1 MKLRHR
7 RFGANR
13 RLFVLL
19 SAFSAGCILVQL
31 QVRGANSQEQVQPA
45 LALLGQR
52 ENRTAAGNQPP
63 PRNEKN
69 KDKTSQTVPE
79 PKKENKTGSQSK
91 EAPPKPSSQ
100 SNWLLSKGFLG
111 IANGVSLNILALL
124 IGGFGACLGI
134 WNWMQTAISNHE
146 NIKEIRELQKRFRT
160 LDIGVK
166 GRTTTNTFDST
177 VSELGARISAL
188 ENHARRQS
196 KELADLTNQFST
208 YPSDNPHSKDYPLNA
223 PATIFHPSEL
233 NLPTSFWTEAPQP
246 ASPPQP
252 TPSDLQAALT
262 ALINRGDRQSFKKE
276 VRSELNIT
284 DDSASLIAT
293 GRITQTELEEVAGGG
308 SYWLVEIAGQT
319 WLYPTDLTLSGFS
332 QFQPSKGIFGYEK
345 QQIPAPQVLT
355 PALLEP
361 LGSNWRIAQMG
372 SIAVPG

>member
-7 RFGANR
+7 RFGANLR
-13 RLFVLL
+13 HLVVL

-31 QVRGANSQEQVQPA
+31 QARGANSQEQVQPA
-45 LALLGQR
+45 LASLSPIDNPTIALSQTPPREGNTVNTAGQPKPA
-52 ENRTAAGNQPP
+52 NSQNNTAGNNGRNDQPL
-63 PRNEKN
+63 
-69 KDKTSQTVPE
+69 
-79 PKKENKTGSQSK
+79 
-91 EAPPKPSSQ
+91 KPLPTD
-100 SNWLLSKGFLG
+100 WLLKKDILS
-111 IANGVSLNILALL
+111 IQNGVWLSIWALL
-124 IGGFGACLGI
+124 IGSIGACLGI
-134 WNWMQTAISNHE
+134 WNWMQMTISNHE
-146 NIKEIRELQKRFRT
+146 NIKEIRELQKRFKA
-160 LDIGVK
+160 LDLGIK
-166 GRTTTNTFDST
+166 SRTTTSVFEGK
-177 VSELGARISAL
+177 VSELGTQILAL
-188 ENHARRQS
+188 ENHVRRQS
-196 KELADLTNQFST
+196 KDFADLRVQLTSHLSDS
-208 YPSDNPHSKDYPLNA
+208 PSNKDYHLGA
-223 PATIFHPSEL
+223 LATDVDYSRI
-233 NLPTSFWTEAPQP
+233 NLPSSFWTEAPQP
-246 ASPPQP
+246 ATPPQP
-252 TPSDLQAALT
+252 TSSDLLAALT

-345 QQIPAPQVLT
+345 QQIPVPQVLT

>member
-1 MKLRHR
+1 
-7 RFGANR
+7 
-13 RLFVLL
+13 L

-31 QVRGANSQEQVQPA
+31 QAGEANTQEQVQPA
-45 LALLGQR
+45 LASLGPID
-52 ENRTAAGNQPP
+52 NRIAEGIQIP
-63 PRNEKN
+63 PRNKIIQ
-69 KDKTSQTVPE
+69 DP
-79 PKKENKTGSQSK
+79 PKQL
-91 EAPPKPSSQ
+91 PPKPKKDTNTRSQ
-100 SNWLLSKGFLG
+100 SRDAPLQSDWLLRKNFQGR
-111 IANGVSLNILALL
+111 ANGVWLIILALL

-134 WNWMQTAISNHE
+134 WNWMQTTISNHE
-146 NIKEIRELQKRFRT
+146 NIKDIKDLQKRFKT

-177 VSELGARISAL
+177 VSVLSAQILAL

-196 KELADLTNQFST
+196 KELADLKSQFISHL
-208 YPSDNPHSKDYPLNA
+208 SDSPPSKDYPLNA
-223 PATIFHPSEL
+223 PATNIHSSEL

-276 VRSELNIT
+276 VRSELNVT

-308 SYWLVEIAGQT
+308 SYWLVEIAGQI

-361 LGSNWRIAQMG
+361 LGSNWRIAQLG